1 MENTIGL
8 QRYSVI
14 ESVIPREFL
23 LLQGRGCRW
32 RKCTFC
38 DYHNDI
44 SGDPYEINK
53 AVLDRVTG
61 VYGTLDIINSGSAM
75 ELDSQT
81 IGHIQRVVREKN
93 LHNIWFE
100 AHWIYRNRLQQF
112 AELFAPARVKF
123 RCGVESFDPRLRSSW
138 NKGIPA
144 DVTPED
150 VAQYFDGVCLLC
162 CTVGDTRE
170 RIINDIALARRH
182 FEYFSI
188 NLFCNNGTEVKRDEE
203 LAVWFENDI
212 YQTLAGVPGVEVL
225 LNNTDLGVG

>member
-81 IGHIQRVVREKN
+81 IGHILGLSGKAVYKKLFVHIAQRPQQIC
-93 LHNIWFE
+93 HNTTI
-100 AHWIYRNRLQQF
+100 
-112 AELFAPARVKF
+112 
-123 RCGVESFDPRLRSSW
+123 
-138 NKGIPA
+138 NKGCQNI
-144 DVTPED
+144 
-150 VAQYFDGVCLLC
+150 
-162 CTVGDTRE
+162 
-170 RIINDIALARRH
+170 
-182 FEYFSI
+182 
-188 NLFCNNGTEVKRDEE
+188 
-203 LAVWFENDI
+203 
-212 YQTLAGVPGVEVL
+212 
-225 LNNTDLGVG
+225 